1 MLPVFKPRR
10 WVPLTKADDGGDDD
24 DDGGDGGGG
33 DEDMVAILQ
42 LVRPHG
48 APPLTDDDAYLCEL
62 LAPHLAHALAGAQAV
77 EARKA
82 TSEQYRHML
91 RTAQTLGKAR
101 DREGAMARE
110 LGSATS
116 PGLGGGV

>member
-1 MLPVFKPRR
+1 MSGLGLGLGLGCEPCAQVLVLPVFKPRR
-10 WVPLTKADDGGDDD
+10 WVPLTKDPDDDGDDD
-24 DDGGDGGGG
+24 DDGGDGGGD

-77 EARKA
+77 EPTLTLTLTLTLTRI
-82 TSEQYRHML
+82 
-91 RTAQTLGKAR
+91 RTRTRL
-101 DREGAMARE
+101 
-110 LGSATS
+110 
-116 PGLGGGV
+116 